1 MFKHENIY
9 YSLGLTVCSK
19 VFIILRKVC
28 LLCICHEE
36 ALPYIFNNIN
46 CFHKYVFSSD
56 KIVKNYQFSF
66 TLSFLYHFSTPYII
80 NLRVRLAFLSSF
92 SLAASEDLTSINYTC
107 NLSL

>member
-56 KIVKNYQFSF
+56 KIDK
-66 TLSFLYHFSTPYII
+66 II
-80 NLRVRLAFLSSF
+80 NLASLCLSYTILVLHILS
-92 SLAASEDLTSINYTC
+92 TSVC
-107 NLSL
+107 D